1 MLKFFQIG
9 LGVFTFSVLVNL
21 LLKKYEPRFVPCNNL
36 FFLRLCFF
44 PINVSSKL
52 AWSTVFVA
60 GLVLLISTDL
70 LISWRTR
77 CVGL

>member
-9 LGVFTFSVLVNL
+9 LSIFTFSVLVNL
-21 LLKKYEPRFVPCNNL
+21 LLNKYEPRFVPCNL
-36 FFLRLCFF
+36 FYLRLCFF

-52 AWSTVFVA
+52 AWSTVFVPE
-60 GLVLLISTDL
+60 LVLLISTYL

-77 CVGL
+77 YVGL